1 MGGKRLRRTR
11 TGLFWLIFAAFFLC
25 AAVLAAAVL
34 LRGGLHTESSPP
46 APANETAPQA
56 QIHML
61 QGTVADS
68 AMQTILVAAD
78 DGTFYRF
85 DHSAAK
91 VSAGQEGILVGCP
104 VTVTYRGTLDPELTA
119 QQVEV
124 LSISVGSPADSP
136 AEPSET
142 EEPASLEEQARTLLA
157 GMSLEEKV
165 GQMFLARCPKEDG
178 TQLAADYHLGGYL
191 LFGRDFSGK
200 TPEEVTQAISAY
212 QQAASIP
219 MLIGVDEEGGSVVR
233 ISKYPAFRDEPFP
246 APQELFRQGGLE
258 AVREDAAEKG
268 QLLRSLGIH
277 VNFAP
282 VCDVSQNP
290 EDFIFPRTLGADAGQ
305 TAQYVQAVV
314 EVMQDEGIA
323 CVLKHFPGYGG
334 NADTHTG
341 IAYDSRPL
349 EAFQQSDFLPFQAG
363 IQAGADLVLVSH
375 NIVACMDSQLPA
387 SLSPEVHRILRED
400 LGFSGVVITDD
411 LVMDG
416 IRDFAGT
423 EQAAVLAVQAGNDL
437 LCSTDFQA
445 QIPAVLRAVERG
457 EISEARIDQ
466 SVLRILELKLSL
478 GLLPQQDSPGAHL
491 SAPFS

>member
-11 TGLFWLIFAAFFLC
+11 TGLFWLIFAAFFLG

-34 LRGGLHTESSPP
+34 LRGGLHTERSPS
-46 APANETAPQA
+46 APANETAPQT

-85 DHSAAK
+85 DRSAAK

-136 AEPSET
+136 AEPAET
-142 EEPASLEEQARTLLA
+142 EEPASLEEQACTLLA

-165 GQMFLARCPKEDG
+165 GQMFLARCPKEDAAR
-178 TQLAADYHLGGYL
+178 LAADYHLGGYL

-323 CVLKHFPGYGG
+323 CVLKHFQATAAMQTPTP
-334 NADTHTG
+334 ASPTTAAPWRPFSSR
-341 IAYDSRPL
+341 IFCPSRP
-349 EAFQQSDFLPFQAG
+349 
-363 IQAGADLVLVSH
+363 VS
-375 NIVACMDSQLPA
+375 
-387 SLSPEVHRILRED
+387 RR
-400 LGFSGVVITDD
+400 
-411 LVMDG
+411 
-416 IRDFAGT
+416 
-423 EQAAVLAVQAGNDL
+423 
-437 LCSTDFQA
+437 A
-445 QIPAVLRAVERG
+445 QTW
-457 EISEARIDQ
+457 
-466 SVLRILELKLSL
+466 
-478 GLLPQQDSPGAHL
+478 
-491 SAPFS
+491 F